1 MHHEQHDGDILVTT
15 DPARLD
21 LDTIHGFLSGTSY
34 WAPGIP
40 REVME
45 RSIRHSICFGAFDG
59 GRQVGFARVIS
70 DRATFAYVCD
80 VFVLDRHR
88 GRGIGKRIMACI
100 TSHPELQNLRLW
112 TLFTRD
118 AHGLYRQHG
127 FRDARHPDRLMERR
141 AERPRAG
148 ARHPTK
154 RGQHEHR
161 SDGGHEGGGPAP
173 RGHGGG
179 ARILARRTRT
189 ARPTSTSCRAGR

>member
-21 LDTIHGFLSGTSY
+21 LDTIHGFLFGSY
-34 WAPGIP
+34 WARGIS
-40 REVME
+40 REVVE
-45 RSIRHSICFGAFDG
+45 RSIRHSLGFGAFDG

-80 VFVLDRHR
+80 VFVLDSHR

-127 FRDARHPDRLMERR
+127 FREARYPDRLMERR
-141 AERPRAG
+141 AERPYAPSTAG
-148 ARHPTK
+148 NFQERMA
-154 RGQHEHR
+154 
-161 SDGGHEGGGPAP
+161 
-173 RGHGGG
+173 
-179 ARILARRTRT
+179 
-189 ARPTSTSCRAGR
+189 